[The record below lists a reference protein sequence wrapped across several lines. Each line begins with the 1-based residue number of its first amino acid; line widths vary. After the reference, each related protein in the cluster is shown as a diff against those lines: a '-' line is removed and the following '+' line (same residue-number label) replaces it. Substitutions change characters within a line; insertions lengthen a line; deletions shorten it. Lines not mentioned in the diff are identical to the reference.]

1 LKIHEL
7 KLDIKYFEDEKAGK
21 KNFVIRKNDRDY
33 QVGDV
38 LELKAY
44 VSQESAEEEGLDVGY
59 AWTEHL
65 YEEGYDIW
73 ENCEGELA
81 DTFKV
86 KVKEV
91 IKAEQLNQGDWNDET
106 LEAMRK
112 INWPN
117 VMEVL
122 VDYFDTDRVPDDY
135 VLMEVEV
142 VK

>member
-1 LKIHEL
+1 MKTHVL
-7 KLDIKYFEDEKAGK
+7 KLDIKYFEDEKSGK
-21 KNFVIRKNDRDY
+21 KNFVIRKKDRDY
-33 QVGDV
+33 QAGDV

-44 VSQESAEEEGLDVGY
+44 VGQESAEEEGLDVGY

-65 YEEGYDIW
+65 FEEGYDIW

-91 IKAEQLNQGDWNDET
+91 VEAEQLNQGDWDDDT
-106 LEAMRK
+106 LEAMWN
-112 INWPN
+112 IDWPYA
-117 VMEVL
+117 VEVL
-122 VDYFDTDRVPDDY
+122 ADYFNTDRMPDDY

-142 VK
+142 VE

>member
-1 LKIHEL
+1 MKTHEL
-7 KLDIKYFEDEKAGK
+7 KLDINYFDEVKSGK
-21 KNFVIRKNDRDY
+21 KNFEIRKNDRNL

-38 LELKAY
+38 LVLKAY
-44 VSQESAEEEGLDVGY
+44 VGRESATEEGLDTGY

-65 YEEGYDIW
+65 FEEGYDIW
-73 ENCEGELA
+73 ENCEEELA

-91 IKAEQLNQGDWNDET
+91 IKAEQLNQGDWDDAT
-106 LEAMRK
+106 LEAMRN
-112 INWPN
+112 INWSN

-122 VDYFDTDRVPDDY
+122 VDYFDTDHVPAGY
-135 VLMEVEV
+135 ALMEVEV

>member
-1 LKIHEL
+1 MKIHKL
-7 KLDIKYFEDEKAGK
+7 KLDIKYFEDEKSGK

-33 QVGDV
+33 QVGDI

-44 VSQESAEEEGLDVGY
+44 VGQGSAEEEGLDVGY

-65 YEEGYDIW
+65 FEEGHDIW

-91 IKAEQLNQGDWNDET
+91 IKTEQLNQRDWDDET
-106 LEAMRK
+106 LESMWN

-122 VDYFDTDRVPDDY
+122 VEYFDTEQMPVDY